1 MSEILDLT
9 FEVIEQNVMA
19 QNSAGCRTNG
29 KSGCCS
35 TYCTAKDC
43 NKSVDSEFES
53 DMNAWDQYLQLNSGV
68 LQY

>member
-1 MSEILDLT
+1 MSKFIDLT
-9 FEVIEQNVMA
+9 FEVIKQNVMA
-19 QNSAGCRTNG
+19 QNSAGCKTNG
-29 KSGCCS
+29 TSGCCS

-43 NKSVDSEFES
+43 KKSIDSEFES

>member
-1 MSEILDLT
+1 MI
-9 FEVIEQNVMA
+9 I